1 MRKLTSKGK
10 YIAKVGYYPYT
21 NRISKTAV
29 MKRGGYKF
37 RILEMHLKLRDQQLK
52 MKHTPISKLH
62 GKFKAKKRIGKINPK
77 TTLKIVKKPQEK
89 RTREKWK
96 KKDQEKQIQR
106 PRKTNPKTKKNKSKQ
121 LTRTH
126 ISGSS
131 HCGSAVTNPIRR

>member
-1 MRKLTSKGK
+1 MRKFSSKGK
-10 YIAKVGYYPYT
+10 HIAKVGYYTYT

-96 KKDQEKQIQR
+96 KKDQEKQIQ
-106 PRKTNPKTKKNKSKQ
+106 Q
-121 LTRTH
+121 LTK
-126 ISGSS
+126 
-131 HCGSAVTNPIRR
+131 CQ